1 MIGKNAQISAI
12 FKKGNKSQA
21 KNYRPVSLTSVICKT
36 LERIIRDHLIDHID
50 KNKLFSDKQYGFIKG
65 RSTTLQLLEVL
76 DKWTE
81 AIDDGLE
88 VDCIYTDFMKAFDKV
103 PHKKLIKPVE
113 NVGISDPILGWIE
126 GFLTGRYQCVSINEE
141 ISEWKEVI
149 SGIPKGSVL
158 RSIMFVLYIN
168 DLPSSVD
175 SVAYLFADD
184 TKIFRIINNFPET
197 LQDDLKQLET
207 SENWLLKFNPEKCKH
222 IHMQRKKEP
231 NAQIYKLLGHEIERV
246 SEEKDIEVTIDEEL
260 TFEKHVQEKSKKAN
274 STFAAIRRSFKYL
287 KVDTILPLYKSMVRS
302 HLVYANS
309 VWAPYKKGIIDQIES
324 VQKRATKQI
333 PALRNLSYKERL
345 QKLKLPTLAYRRIR
359 GDLIEAYKIVHMTQ
373 MSAMYYSS

>member
-1 MIGKNAQISAI
+1 
-12 FKKGNKSQA
+12 
-21 KNYRPVSLTSVICKT
+21 
-36 LERIIRDHLIDHID
+36 
-50 KNKLFSDKQYGFIKG
+50 
-65 RSTTLQLLEVL
+65 
-76 DKWTE
+76 
-81 AIDDGLE
+81 
-88 VDCIYTDFMKAFDKV
+88 
-103 PHKKLIKPVE
+103 
-113 NVGISDPILGWIE
+113 LGWIE
-126 GFLTGRYQCVSINEE
+126 GFLTDRYQCVSINEE

-158 RSIMFVLYIN
+158 SPIMFVLYIN

-197 LQDDLKQLET
+197 LQDDLKQLEKW
-207 SENWLLKFNPEKCKH
+207 SENWLLKFHPEKCKH
-222 IHMQRKKEP
+222 IHMQREKEP
-231 NAQIYKLLGHEIERV
+231 NAQKYKLLGNEIERV
-246 SEEKDIEVTIDEEL
+246 SEEKDIGVTIDEEL
-260 TFEKHVQEKSKKAN
+260 TFEKHAQEKSKKAN

-287 KVDTILPLYKSMVRS
+287 KVDTFLPLYKSMVRS
-302 HLVYANS
+302 HLDYANS

-359 GDLIEAYKIVHMTQ
+359 GDLIEAYKSFIRNMT
-373 MSAMYYSS
+373 